1 MVSAISNRV
10 TRLEQSHPYLT
21 GSREIEVE
29 HYFLDPAQPDL
40 GSFERHSQYGAVVYD
55 GLDELF
61 AIVSGKTRS
70 V

>member
-1 MVSAISNRV
+1 MASTLSNRL
-10 TRLEQSHPYLT
+10 TRLEQSNPGST
-21 GSREIEVE
+21 GEGEVE
-29 HYFLDPAQPDL
+29 IVQYYLDPDRPEL

-55 GLDELF
+55 GLDELL